1 MQEMALESRFYDG
14 DRIGKRQGLSV
25 PNSVLIVVFGILS
38 MIACVLVYIGLSN
51 QSHHFQLL
59 VNALKQATLQG
70 CNQTALL

>member
-14 DRIGKRQGLSV
+14 DRIGKRQVLSV
-25 PNSVLIVVFGILS
+25 PNSLLIVVFGILS